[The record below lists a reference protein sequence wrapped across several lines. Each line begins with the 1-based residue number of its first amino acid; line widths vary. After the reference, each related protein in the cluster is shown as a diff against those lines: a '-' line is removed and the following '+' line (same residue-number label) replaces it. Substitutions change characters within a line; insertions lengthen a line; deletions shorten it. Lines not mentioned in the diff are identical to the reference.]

1 MKKVDLRMNE
11 QLKYDII
18 KKFVDHNSNKKNAV
32 VNWTVFCALWIVL
45 SLNINQK
52 VNPVLSGLS

>member
-32 VNWTVFCALWIVL
+32 VN
-45 SLNINQK
+45 
-52 VNPVLSGLS
+52 